1 MKVEKINH
9 VMIYVRDL
17 EGARKFFADLLDTEF
32 SEPIKIKEAD
42 AISSMDPL
50 GLELVTPLTP
60 DGVSARAMERRGEG
74 LALLSLKVPN
84 IDEAIAEMKSRGI
97 RLVAWIERPKMKA
110 AIFHPKDTYG
120 MMIELTEY
128 KVKHPVPTLLK

>member
-1 MKVEKINH
+1 MKVEKIDH
-9 VMIYVRDL
+9 VMIFVRDL
-17 EGARKFFADLLDTEF
+17 ERARKFFADLLDTEF
-32 SEPIKIKEAD
+32 SEPVKVKEAD

-60 DGVSARAMERRGEG
+60 DGVSAKAMERRGEG

-84 IDEAIAEMKSRGI
+84 IDEAIAEMKSKGI
-97 RLVAWIERPKMKA
+97 RLVAWVERAEMKA

-128 KVKHPVPTLLK
+128 KAKHPVPTLL